1 MRTKKVAFRW
11 ILIAVVTLILFYRYP
26 IVETGLKVIGLLLN
40 AAFIA
45 YLLDTLVRIPVDKLK
60 WGRKISIVVTLA
72 ALVLVITMIITFVVP
87 GLADSVQSLRELF
100 TGDRLAE
107 INAEAREWIGKLGI
121 TAIDSAV
128 LTIQTSIENLISEA
142 EFFSGESISQGFST
156 LVDFTSSVATM
167 MIALVLGLY
176 MLADKNELLSTFS
189 RWSDSF
195 MEPERKA
202 FWTRALQK
210 ADDCFVQYFVGKL
223 LASLVMGLLVGI
235 ALAIFKV
242 PYAAVIGMLA
252 GVGNM
257 IPYIGSL
264 LGGLVAVAITLST
277 GLREV
282 VIVVIAILAAQQVDG
297 LILSPL
303 ILSDRVGIRP
313 VWVLAA
319 VTIGGYVAGLLGIFL
334 SVPAAVFFKWLM
346 DEEAERRRALR
357 LGYEMEGEDENH
369 QEGST
374 EG

>member
-26 IVETGLKVIGLLLN
+26 IVETGLKVIGLLLK

-45 YLLDTLVRIPVDKLK
+45 YLLDTLVRIPVEKLK

-195 MEPERKA
+195 MEPERKV

-235 ALAIFKV
+235 VLAIFKV

-303 ILSDRVGIRP
+303 ILSDRVGVRP

-357 LGYEMEGEDENH
+357 LSYEMEGEDENH